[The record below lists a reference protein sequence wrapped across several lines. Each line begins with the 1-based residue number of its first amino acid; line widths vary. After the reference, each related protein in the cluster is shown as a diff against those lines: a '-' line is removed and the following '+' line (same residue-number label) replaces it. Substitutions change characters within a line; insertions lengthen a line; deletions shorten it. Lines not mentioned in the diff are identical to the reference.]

1 MCSLWEV
8 GVPRD
13 NTLPLES
20 GTDNEA
26 VQWADE
32 RIEKAQLQENRL
44 QARRTQ
50 VFGVRR
56 EDEKLPSY
64 AGITACPLSRLLCQ
78 YSWPLSHI
86 N

>member
-1 MCSLWEV
+1 MP
-8 GVPRD
+8 GN
-13 NTLPLES
+13 NTLPSES
-20 GTDNEA
+20 AADNEA
-26 VQWADE
+26 VQRTDE

-56 EDEKLPSY
+56 EDEKLLSH
-64 AGITACPLSRLLCQ
+64 AGLTACSLSRLLCQ
-78 YSWPLSHI
+78 YSWSLSHI